1 MDLNRNS
8 PPFFVLQCSECI
20 MASTVKL
27 GFPVLTNE
35 EAVANCKS
43 MFGVSLTVDDLLKPQ
58 VKSYS

>member
-1 MDLNRNS
+1 
-8 PPFFVLQCSECI
+8 
-20 MASTVKL
+20 MASTVEP
-27 GFPVLTNE
+27 GVQVPMLTNE

>member
-1 MDLNRNS
+1 
-8 PPFFVLQCSECI
+8 

-58 VKSYS
+58 VKIYS